1 LHVSKLIQEE
11 RVVMT
16 LIKKWLA
23 VVSLGLLAACGGGD
37 DEQAD
42 VFGVVSTQGNFSILS
57 EAINTAG
64 LRSALTGDGPY
75 TLFAPTDAAFAAL
88 LTELGIS
95 KQQLLAD
102 RALLTA
108 VLTYHVL
115 PAKVERAAVPLGRA
129 ITTLQGGIFTVSSAS
144 GALNINDG
152 RNRSARIT
160 ATDTQASNGVVH
172 TIDRVLLP
180 ANRNIVQTAQAL
192 PQFSILVEAVL
203 AANLQGALAGAGP
216 LTVFAPTNDAFAA
229 LLAELGLTKQQLLA
243 NVPLLTR
250 VLTYH
255 VVNGRALRSD
265 IVPGQAITSLQGG
278 TLTVDAMLR
287 ITDQRNRV
295 SQIASTDVLATNG
308 VIHVVN
314 RVILPLP
321 AENIVQTALAAPQFS
336 ILVEAVQ
343 AAGLANALSAPGPLT
358 VFAPTNAAFTAL
370 LGELGVTKAQLLANV
385 PLLTRVLTYHVL
397 NGRVLRSQVPV
408 DRDITTLQGGVFS
421 VGSDLVITDARVR
434 RAGITATDTFASNG
448 VIHTI
453 DRVLLPLPA
462 ENIVQTALAAPQ
474 FSILVE
480 AIQAAGLVNA
490 LSAPGPLTVFAPTN
504 NAFAALLAE
513 LGISKQALLAN
524 VPLLTRVLTYH
535 VVPGRQVSGNVVA
548 NAVNGQPFT
557 TLQGATFSVALS
569 PLRIIDARGRSAGI
583 TATDTFTSNG
593 VIHTLDRVIL
603 PPAN

>member
-1 LHVSKLIQEE
+1 MLHW
-11 RVVMT
+11 
-16 LIKKWLA
+16 IKRWLA
-23 VVSLGLLAACGGGD
+23 VASLGLLAACGGSD

-42 VFGVVSTQGNFSILS
+42 VVGVINQQAGFSILA
-57 EAINTAG
+57 EAINVAG
-64 LRSALTGDGPY
+64 LRDDLIADGPF

-88 LTELGIS
+88 LTELGITRE
-95 KQQLLAD
+95 QLLAD
-102 RALLTA
+102 RALLTS

-115 PAKVERAAVPLGRA
+115 PAKVERAAVPVGRA
-129 ITTLQGGIFTVSSAS
+129 ITTLEGGIFRVSVSGSA
-144 GALNINDG
+144 LRINDG
-152 RNRSARIT
+152 RNRAATIV
-160 ATDTQASNGVVH
+160 ATDTQARNGVVH

-203 AANLQGALAGAGP
+203 AANLQGALSGPGP
-216 LTVFAPTNDAFAA
+216 LTVFAPTNEAFGA
-229 LLAELGLTKQQLLA
+229 LLAELGLSKDQLLT

-255 VVNGRALRSD
+255 VVNGRALQAD
-265 IVPGQAITSLQGG
+265 IVPGQAITSLQGSSF
-278 TLTVDAMLR
+278 TVDASLR
-287 ITDQRNRV
+287 ITDQRARV

-321 AENIVQTALAAPQFS
+321 AESIVQTALAAPQFS

-358 VFAPTNAAFTAL
+358 VFAPTNTAFAAL
-370 LGELGVTKAQLLANV
+370 LAELGVSKDQLLANV
-385 PLLTRVLTYHVL
+385 PLLTRVLTYHVV
-397 NGRVLRSQVPV
+397 NGRVLRSQVPLN
-408 DRDITTLQGGVFS
+408 RDITSLQGGVFS

-434 RAGITATDTFASNG
+434 RSTITATDTFASNG

-453 DRVLLPLPA
+453 DRVMLPLPA

-480 AIQAAGLVNA
+480 AVQAAGLVNA

-504 NAFAALLAE
+504 DAFAALLGE
-513 LGISKQALLAN
+513 LGLSKQALLAD

-548 NAVNGQPFT
+548 NAVNVQPFT
-557 TLQGATFSVALS
+557 TLQGATFSVGVN
-569 PLRIIDARGRSAGI
+569 PLRIVDARGRSAAIG
-583 TATDTFTSNG
+583 ATDTFASNG
-593 VIHTLDRVIL
+593 VIHTLNRVIL

>member
-1 LHVSKLIQEE
+1 MLLWMK
-11 RVVMT
+11 R
-16 LIKKWLA
+16 WLA
-23 VVSLGLLAACGGGD
+23 VAGLGLLAACGGSD

-42 VFGVVSTQGNFSILS
+42 VVGVVSGQGNLSILS
-57 EAINTAG
+57 EAINVAG
-64 LRSALTGDGPY
+64 LRGDLIGDGPF

-88 LTELGIS
+88 LAELGIT
-95 KQQLLAD
+95 KAQLLAD
-102 RALLTA
+102 RALLTS

-115 PAKVERAAVPLGRA
+115 PAKVERAAVPVGRA
-129 ITTLQGGIFTVSSAS
+129 ITTLQGGIFKVSAS
-144 GALNINDG
+144 GSVLTINDG
-152 RNRSARIT
+152 RNRTATIT
-160 ATDTQASNGVVH
+160 ATDAQARNGVVH

-203 AANLQGALAGAGP
+203 AANLQGALSGSGP

-229 LLAELGLTKQQLLA
+229 LLTELGLTKQQLLA

-255 VVNGRALRSD
+255 VVNGRALQAD
-265 IVPGQAITSLQGG
+265 IVPGQAITSLQGSSF
-278 TLTVDAMLR
+278 TVDAGLR
-287 ITDQRNRV
+287 ITDQRARV
-295 SQIASTDVLATNG
+295 SQIASTDVLTTNG

-321 AENIVQTALAAPQFS
+321 AENIVQTALAAPRFS

-343 AAGLANALSAPGPLT
+343 AAGLAGALSAPGPLT
-358 VFAPTNAAFTAL
+358 VFAPTNDAFVAL
-370 LGELGVTKAQLLANV
+370 LGELGLSKAQLLANV
-385 PLLTRVLTYHVL
+385 PLLTRVLTYHVV
-397 NGRVLRSQVPV
+397 NGRVLRAQVPLNTS
-408 DRDITTLQGGVFS
+408 ITTLQTGTFT
-421 VGSDLVITDARVR
+421 VGADLAITDARAR
-434 RAGITATDTFASNG
+434 RSNITATDTFASNG

-480 AIQAAGLVNA
+480 AVQAAGLAGA

-504 NAFAALLAE
+504 DAFAALLAE
-513 LGISKQALLAN
+513 LGISKAALLAD

-535 VVPGRQVSGNVVA
+535 VVPGRQLSGAVVA
-548 NAVNGQPFT
+548 NATSGQPFT
-557 TLQGATFSVALS
+557 TLQGATFLVRLN
-569 PLRIIDARGRSAGI
+569 PLLITDARGRNAGI
-583 TATDTFTSNG
+583 AATDTITSNG
-593 VIHTLDRVIL
+593 VIHTLDRVLL
-603 PPAN
+603 PPVN

>member
-1 LHVSKLIQEE
+1 
-11 RVVMT
+11 MT

-569 PLRIIDARGRSAGI
+569 PLRIIDSRGRSAGI